1 MAVSLK
7 RRFSEVEVDAVPI
20 VEGFS
25 MAVEVFSH
33 GPTIEAVRGG
43 NLDFGVKPRSGE
55 NQPEK
60 RRNLI
65 LKQLLNAPTCIIQGI
80 EAPAELP
87 STSLAF
93 AKCIHKT
100 GFLEF
105 LVDGHKQWLK
115 EGRDLSF
122 TLDSLPQEDPANQT
136 FVPFHFLR
144 TAGEEPRGKQAATK
158 VGFYANDATTPIFPD
173 TPEVLENDL
182 AIVSAAVH
190 ALKSGTRNVY
200 ALTCMPGHHAAPFNY
215 GGYCFLNYAAI
226 AAYRLQK
233 HGFQVGILDVDY
245 HGGDG
250 TLHCLEADAEVCTAY
265 VSIHSGSD
273 YPYLD
278 FGENGVE
285 FSVKADWP
293 QYSEI
298 LQTAIARIKAKDIN
312 ALVVCLGLDTLGDD
326 PDASLLA
333 GCNLKVA
340 DFKTMGEVLK
350 GLDVPILITQEG
362 GYKLEEVAQAVEEFL
377 KGILGE

>member
-7 RRFSEVEVDAVPI
+7 RPEEA
-20 VEGFS
+20 ET
-25 MAVEVFSH
+25 AVEVFSH

-43 NLDFGVKPRSGE
+43 NLVFGVKPRSGE

-65 LKQLLNAPTCIIQGI
+65 LKQLLNAPTCTIQGI

-87 STSLAF
+87 STPLAS

-122 TLDSLPQEDPANQT
+122 TLDSLLQEDPANQT
-136 FVPFHFLR
+136 FVPSHFLR
-144 TAGEEPRGKQAATK
+144 TAGEEPRGKKAATK

-226 AAYRLQK
+226 AAYRLQE
-233 HGFQVGILDVDY
+233 HGFKVGILDVDY

-250 TLHCLEADAEVCTAY
+250 TLHCTKPRTDTRMSSASTIVAAL
-265 VSIHSGSD
+265 SD
-273 YPYLD
+273 VLPKANTCLID
-278 FGENGVE
+278 FGNRIMDVFGELDTDSLLSWNSEWPEPVQVQNVDMEELMKDMVNAVFGLYH
-285 FSVKADWP
+285 ADWP
-293 QYSEI
+293 QRAATNCI
-298 LQTAIARIKAKDIN
+298 F
-312 ALVVCLGLDTLGDD
+312 
-326 PDASLLA
+326 SLS
-333 GCNLKVA
+333 
-340 DFKTMGEVLK
+340 T
-350 GLDVPILITQEG
+350 
-362 GYKLEEVAQAVEEFL
+362 
-377 KGILGE
+377 